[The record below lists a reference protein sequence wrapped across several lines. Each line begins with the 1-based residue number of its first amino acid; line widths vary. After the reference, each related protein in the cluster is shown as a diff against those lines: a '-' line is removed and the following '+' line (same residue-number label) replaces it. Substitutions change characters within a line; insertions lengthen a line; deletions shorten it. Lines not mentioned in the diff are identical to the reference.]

1 MANHVTTWIQV
12 HAGNEQVFKKLKEMF
27 TLPEGKWNYSE
38 EIDFHNLLWP
48 GHEDEDYDRATFT
61 ERMGA
66 KWCYIDDVSCLEDD
80 EFEMMT
86 TSAWNWSSGAFE
98 RLFDILKEVDED
110 VVLTATY
117 EDEGYNFVGG
127 AAISKLEGLYDYQDT
142 TLEYPETDDDDELD
156 KFYDQ
161 VSESMMSCRDEALED
176 ATYVYTEENEDEEE

>member
-1 MANHVTTWIQV
+1 MANHVQTWIQV
-12 HAGNEQVFKKLKEMF
+12 HEGNDQVFKRLKQMF
-27 TLPEGKWNYSE
+27 TLPDGKWNYSE
-38 EIDFHNLLWP
+38 EINFHDLLYP
-48 GHEDEDYDRATFT
+48 AHAEEDYDRGLFT

-66 KWCYIDDVSCLEDD
+66 KWCYIEDVSCLEDD
-80 EFEMMT
+80 EFEMST

-127 AAISKLEGLYDYQDT
+127 AAISKLEGLYDYQDD

-156 KFYDQ
+156 NFYDQ
-161 VSESMMSCRDEALED
+161 VSESMESCRNEALED
-176 ATYVYTEENEDEEE
+176 ATYVYTKENEDEEE